1 MNKRMKKT
9 CDGMNAQNGRW
20 TRCGLWLLIVIV
32 VYCPSIAVGQTKEL
46 LSTPE
51 PQYGIVSLTDLPNLA
66 IPGRRPSSP
75 SPATNFPALL
85 DNNTF
90 FPPSVA
96 AAAGTNHLL
105 VAMNTELS
113 VQDKGGT
120 PLYTV
125 SLSNFWSTQIG
136 INGRVFGSKLA
147 YEPTANRWIMT
158 ACANP
163 QTPASSF
170 LLAVSATSDPVSGVW
185 HTYSIPIDPTNSV
198 RWGDVGGLGF
208 NDDWIVA
215 TKNLRVVGG
224 NSFSRTRIYV
234 FDKSALFQSSPVA
247 NILATNVLRTVFDDF
262 AVSSLVPAVCYD
274 PSPSTMFLMANG
286 AGDDGSGNGNLRL
299 FRLSAVTNVFS
310 YNEIAQPMGRVPWA
324 DFPGVGNAN
333 FLPQRD
339 STALLSAGD
348 SRVQNLVLRNGSL
361 WCAQTVFLP
370 SGNATRS
377 AAQWWEINPGGTV
390 VQFGRVDD
398 ASNNRFYSYPS
409 IAVNRNSDV
418 LLGYSSFS
426 AQTYPSAS
434 YSFRFGTDPTS
445 ILQSEVVY
453 KVGEAPYVKVDPS
466 SGLNAWGD
474 YSATVVDAAN
484 DLDMWTVQEYASLPV
499 GGVDRWGTWWGKV
512 LLSAPPDGNLE
523 VVVDPPSG
531 ALIPAGQARVFTA
544 KVFDTLAVTNAVV
557 RVDAPGVYTN
567 VTFLNNGG
575 APDAVAN
582 DNVYTR
588 AINLPSTNTVITNV
602 FTVTATNKNTLVFTN
617 FYTVAPPP
625 GNDQFAN
632 AFKIPDRLPETN
644 GVVVGGNFFAS
655 LEFGEPVHA
664 GVAQMGN
671 SVWWNWA
678 PVQSGPVLID
688 TLGSQFNTVLAVYT
702 NNTLSGL
709 SEVASA
715 NDVTN
720 QFGQFVRDKA
730 FVKFNAIAG
739 HTYRIAVA
747 GASTNE
753 FGLIRMRMAFNGD
766 TDNVRPV
773 LSVTNIVSGTLSVT
787 NPPSGLIVSQPLLT
801 ISGTAEDPA
810 PNSSEVRLVQIV
822 GNGVAPVV
830 AIGTNNWTASLI
842 LQPGSNLLQIVAFD
856 TAENQSIATQFAI
869 TLRAFDPT
877 NDIFAN
883 PVVIT
888 NLNGSVSANNANAT
902 FEGNEPL
909 HAGKIGGRSV
919 WYSFT
924 APTNGIL
931 SLSTTNSTIDTLL
944 SLYTG
949 DRINELTVV
958 TANDDAGA
966 GLVHSAVTS
975 GVIAGQ
981 TYHIAVDGLAGAA
994 GTIVLHHSFTASSVY
1009 SLTVTNSVG
1018 GSVLPGSGT
1027 YSANALVSLTAV
1039 TNSGFN
1045 FITWVGDVIS
1055 LNNPLSF
1062 NITSNTSLT
1071 ALFGRRQ
1078 ISDDFEG
1085 GSFDTNSGWSNAGDA
1100 SWSVEAASASVTNT
1114 VFGGNYFARSG
1125 NITHNQTSEL
1135 QVVRG
1140 MRAGAARF
1148 SYKVSTESGFDNFE
1162 FYLNGSRLLSVS
1174 GERDWADFN
1183 FTVPAGT
1190 NTVRWV
1196 YRRDDANGGGLNSAF
1211 IDNVDL
1217 PLLSAVNTNVI
1228 VSINTN
1234 AVGFVNRDF
1243 QIRIEGQTNQIYRV
1257 QASPDLAN
1265 WVTLSTNHAPFG
1277 LIQYSDTGASNHMFR
1292 FYRAITSD

>member
-1 MNKRMKKT
+1 MINRMNKK
-9 CDGMNAQNGRW
+9 
-20 TRCGLWLLIVIV
+20 CGARHAAPGLGARIPLWLLLATVLGW
-32 VYCPSIAVGQTKEL
+32 PMTRPAFGAEL
-46 LSTPE
+46 LSVPE
-51 PQYGIVSLTDLPNLA
+51 GVAATVRLTDLPNLA
-66 IPGRRPSSP
+66 KPTRRPASP
-75 SPATNFPALL
+75 NPSTNFQALL

-90 FPPSVA
+90 FPPSIA
-96 AAAGTNHLL
+96 AAASSNHLL

-120 PLYTV
+120 PLFTV
-125 SLSNFWSTQIG
+125 SLSNFWANQIG

-147 YEPTANRWIMT
+147 YEPNLNRWIMT

-163 QTPASSF
+163 QSPASAL
-170 LLAVSATSDPVSGVW
+170 LLAVSESSDPVTGQW
-185 HTYSIPIDPTNSV
+185 FTYSIPIDPTNNV
-198 RWGDVGGLGF
+198 FWGDVGGLGF

-215 TKNLRVVGG
+215 TKTLRLVGG
-224 NSFSRTRIYV
+224 NAFSRTRVYV
-234 FDKSALFQSSPVA
+234 FDKATLLQPFQLG
-247 NILATNVLRTVFDDF
+247 NIQATNVLRTVFDDLTV
-262 AVSSLVPAVCYD
+262 ASLVPAVSYD
-274 PSPSTMFLMANG
+274 SSPGTMFFMANG
-286 AGDDGSGNGNLRL
+286 TGDDGSGSGNLRL
-299 FRLSAVTNVFS
+299 FRLTAVTNVFS
-310 YNEIAQPMGRVPWA
+310 FNEIAQPSGGAAWS
-324 DFPGVGNAN
+324 DLPGVGNVN

-339 STALLSAGD
+339 SSVLLAAGD
-348 SRVQNLVLRNGSL
+348 SRVQNLLLRNGSL

-370 SGNATRS
+370 AGDGSRS
-377 AAQWWEINPGGTV
+377 AVQWWEVNPAGSV

-398 ASNNRFYSYPS
+398 STNGRFYAYPS

-426 AQTYPSAS
+426 SQTYPSAS
-434 YSFRFGTDPTS
+434 YSFRFGTDPSST
-445 ILQSEVVY
+445 LQSEVVY
-453 KVGEAPYVKVDPS
+453 KAGEAPYVKIDPG
-466 SGLNAWGD
+466 SGLNAWGN

-484 DLDMWTVQEYASLPV
+484 DLDMWTVQEYAALPV
-499 GGVDRWGTWWGKV
+499 GGVDRWGTWWAKV

-523 VVVDPPSG
+523 VVVDPPNG
-531 ALIPAGQARVFTA
+531 ALLRAGQAQVFTA

-567 VTFLNNGG
+567 ITFLNNGG

-588 AINLPSTNTVITNV
+588 AINLPSTNTIITNI

-644 GVVVGGNFFAS
+644 GVVIGGNFFAS
-655 LEFGEPVHA
+655 VEFGEPVHA

-702 NNTLSGL
+702 NNTLSEL
-709 SEVASA
+709 AEVASA

-753 FGLIRMRMAFNGD
+753 FGLIRLRMAFNGD
-766 TDNVRPV
+766 SDQGRPTV
-773 LSVTNIVSGTLSVT
+773 QVTNIVSGTLSVT
-787 NPPSGLIVSQPLLT
+787 NPPSGLIVNEPLLT

-810 PNSSEVRLVQIV
+810 PNNSDIRLVQIV
-822 GNGVAPVV
+822 GNDGAPVV
-830 AIGTNNWTASLI
+830 ATGTNEWTASVI

-869 TLRAFDPT
+869 TLRAFDPA

-883 PVVIT
+883 AVALT
-888 NLNGSVSANNANAT
+888 NLNGSVTVNNGNASK
-902 FEGNEPL
+902 EGNEPL
-909 HAGKIGGRSV
+909 HAGKIGGHSI

-924 APTNGIL
+924 ATNNGVL

-944 SLYTG
+944 ALYTG
-949 DRINELTVV
+949 DRINELVV
-958 TANDDAGA
+958 VAANDDAGP
-966 GLVHSAVTS
+966 GLVHSEVSS
-975 GVIAGQ
+975 GVVAGQ
-981 TYHIAVDGLAGAA
+981 TYRIAVDGLAGAV
-994 GTIVLHHSFTASSVY
+994 GTIVLHHAFTPSSVF
-1009 SLTVTNSVG
+1009 SLTVTNTDG

-1027 YSANALVSLTAV
+1027 YPSNALVSLTAV
-1039 TNSGFN
+1039 TNSGFD
-1045 FITWVGDVIS
+1045 FVTWTGDFFS
-1055 LNNPLSF
+1055 LDNPLQF
-1062 NITSNTSLT
+1062 TITSNVSLT
-1071 ALFGRRQ
+1071 AVFGRRQ
-1078 ISDDFEG
+1078 ITDDYENG
-1085 GSFDTNSGWSNAGDA
+1085 GFDTNAGWAFAGDLP
-1100 SWSVEAASASVTNT
+1100 WSVEAASAGVTNT
-1114 VFGGNYFARSG
+1114 VFGGAFFARSG
-1125 NITHNQTSEL
+1125 AIADNQTSEL
-1135 QVVRG
+1135 RIVRG
-1140 MRAGAARF
+1140 MRAAPARF

-1162 FYLNGSRLLSVS
+1162 FYLNGTNLLSVS
-1174 GERDWADFN
+1174 GEHDWTDFH
-1183 FTVPAGT
+1183 FSVPAGT

-1196 YRRDDANGGGLNSAF
+1196 YRRDDAQGGGLNAVF

-1217 PLLSAVNTNVI
+1217 PLLSAVDTNVL

-1234 AVGFVNRDF
+1234 AVGFVNSDF
-1243 QIRIEGQTNQIYRV
+1243 QLRVEGQTNQIYRI

-1265 WVTLSTNHAPFG
+1265 WVTVSTNHAPFG
-1277 LIQYSDTGASNHMFR
+1277 LIQFRDTSASNHTLR
-1292 FYRAITSD
+1292 FYRATTAD